1 MGGFTQAMSGDMS
14 EVVGFLKAGE
24 VRVLAVLTDERVPGF
39 EDIPTAIEQG
49 YDVTAVNWR
58 GMYVPKG
65 ISDEQFNV
73 WAEKLQAVADSAE
86 WQEAMAAN
94 GLAPFTKVGV
104 RFPELRGHPRRGN
117 QRALQGTGSDPVMAS
132 DRIFGLVTL
141 FVALAYIAG
150 ATQIQTSFLADPVG
164 PKAFPILIGA
174 VAALCSLY
182 MIVRPDPDPDWP
194 SARTWGAL
202 LVAVIVLVAYAYA
215 LKPMGFIVPTAIA
228 AGDSQL
234 PDIPESQGR
243 RGGGL
248 RAVAGSLHPVQIRI
262 GIEPLRL
269 PERNGS
275 DMELMSNL
283 ALGFSIALSPYTLLL
298 AVVGCFLGT
307 IIGALP
313 GLGPSNGVAILIPL
327 TFTLGL
333 DATSALVLMT
343 SVYYGAMYGGRISS
357 ILLNIPGDEPA
368 LMTTLDGYPM
378 AKQGRAGDALVLSGV
393 ASFVGAFLATIGL
406 MLLAPML
413 ARVAYLFGPAE
424 YFALYLLAFCT
435 LGGMASN
442 NQAKAALAS
451 CLGLGIAMIGV
462 DSSSGMPRLTG
473 GNLHLFDGID
483 FLVAIVGLFAIAE
496 VFFFIESHGKGSS
509 IGVVLDKVRIPW
521 KDIRDTK
528 WTMLRASG
536 VGFIAGILPGAGASL
551 GSFLA
556 YMSEKSIAGKNG
568 GFGTGAPKGVA
579 APEAGNN
586 AAAGGAL
593 VPMLTLGVPGS
604 GTTAVLLALLM
615 TLNITPGPTLFTDR
629 PEVVWGLIA
638 SLLIANIVLLL
649 MNVPMVKV
657 FVKILM
663 VPAWVLLPG
672 VTMISFVGIYSLSGS
687 YFDLLLMVAFGALG
701 YILRKLDV
709 PTVPVILGILLGGNM
724 EDALRR
730 AMVLSDGDFT
740 FLFSTP
746 ISIGLWIAAI
756 LGFVAPM
763 FLRNVLK
770 KPQAITD

>member
-1 MGGFTQAMSGDMS
+1 MDI
-14 EVVGFLKAGE
+14 
-24 VRVLAVLTDERVPGF
+24 LA
-39 EDIPTAIEQG
+39 
-49 YDVTAVNWR
+49 
-58 GMYVPKG
+58 
-65 ISDEQFNV
+65 
-73 WAEKLQAVADSAE
+73 
-86 WQEAMAAN
+86 
-94 GLAPFTKVGV
+94 
-104 RFPELRGHPRRGN
+104 
-117 QRALQGTGSDPVMAS
+117 
-132 DRIFGLVTL
+132 
-141 FVALAYIAG
+141 
-150 ATQIQTSFLADPVG
+150 
-164 PKAFPILIGA
+164 
-174 VAALCSLY
+174 
-182 MIVRPDPDPDWP
+182 
-194 SARTWGAL
+194 
-202 LVAVIVLVAYAYA
+202 
-215 LKPMGFIVPTAIA
+215 
-228 AGDSQL
+228 
-234 PDIPESQGR
+234 
-243 RGGGL
+243 
-248 RAVAGSLHPVQIRI
+248 
-262 GIEPLRL
+262 
-269 PERNGS
+269 
-275 DMELMSNL
+275 NL
-283 ALGFSIALSPYTLLL
+283 SLGFSIALSPYTLML

-327 TFTLGL
+327 TFTMGL

-378 AKQGRAGDALVLSGV
+378 AKKGRAGDALVLSGV

-442 NQAKAALAS
+442 NQAKSAIAS

-462 DSSSGMPRLTG
+462 DNNSGLPRLTG
-473 GNLHLFDGID
+473 GNLHLMDGID

-496 VFFFIESHGKGSS
+496 VFFFIESHGKGSA
-509 IGVVLDKVRIPW
+509 IGVKLDKVTIPW
-521 KDIRDTK
+521 KDIMATK
-528 WTMLRASG
+528 WTMLRASL

-556 YMSEKSIAGKNG
+556 YMSEKSIAGKDG
-568 GFGTGAPKGVA
+568 SFGTGAPKGIA

-638 SLLIANIVLLL
+638 SLLIANVVLLL
-649 MNVPMVKV
+649 MNVPMVKI
-657 FVKILM
+657 FVRVLQ

-687 YFDLLLMVAFGALG
+687 YFDLILMVGFGALG
-701 YILRKLDV
+701 YILRKLDI
-709 PTVPVILGILLGGNM
+709 PTVPVILGILLGGHM

-730 AMVLSDGDFT
+730 AMVLSDGDGA
-740 FLFSTP
+740 FLFSSP
-746 ISIGLWIAAI
+746 IAIGLWIAAI

-763 FLRNVLK
+763 FLRGLLR
-770 KPQAITD
+770 KPQRVTD